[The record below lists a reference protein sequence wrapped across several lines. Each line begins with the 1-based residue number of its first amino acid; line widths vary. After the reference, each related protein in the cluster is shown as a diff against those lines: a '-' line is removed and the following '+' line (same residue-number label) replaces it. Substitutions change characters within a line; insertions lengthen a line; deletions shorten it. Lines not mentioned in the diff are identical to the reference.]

1 MNSLGKILLAC
12 AGVVLCLATGLGAYA
27 SHGLVGVLDARSLS
41 SFATAVDYQF
51 YHGLGLL
58 AVGILLDRHPRARML
73 WIAGALFVVGL
84 VLFCGSIYVTT
95 LGGPTAL
102 GRAAPVGGIAFIAGW
117 LALAVGAALL
127 PRPPQEGPN
136 AAGN

>member
-1 MNSLGKILLAC
+1 MNSLGKILMVS

-41 SFATAVDYQF
+41 SFTTAVDYQF

-58 AVGILLDRHPRARML
+58 AVGILLDRHPRARVL
-73 WIAGALFVVGL
+73 WIAGALFIVGV

-95 LGGPTAL
+95 LGGPAAL
-102 GRAAPVGGIAFIAGW
+102 GRAAPTGGVAFMAGW
-117 LALAVGAALL
+117 LAVAVGAALL
-127 PRPPQEGPN
+127 PRSLRESRN
-136 AAGN
+136 ATED